1 MTEKNNRIEIGLR
14 LKEARNLAGLS
25 QAQAAK
31 VLGIHRPSV
40 SEIESGRRR
49 ISAEELSELC
59 ETYDVATDWVLGRSA
74 EILDVTDPKLQ
85 LAARELSKLKS
96 DDLQRLLRLMASMRE
111 ESDG

>member
-1 MTEKNNRIEIGLR
+1 MTEQSHRVEIGLR
-14 LKEARNLAGLS
+14 LKEARKLAGLS

-40 SEIESGRRR
+40 SEIESGNRR

-59 ETYDVATDWVLGRSA
+59 ETYDVAPDWILGRSP
-74 EILDVTDPKLQ
+74 ETLDVNDPKLQ

-96 DDLQRLLRLMASMRE
+96 DDLQRLLRLIASMRA